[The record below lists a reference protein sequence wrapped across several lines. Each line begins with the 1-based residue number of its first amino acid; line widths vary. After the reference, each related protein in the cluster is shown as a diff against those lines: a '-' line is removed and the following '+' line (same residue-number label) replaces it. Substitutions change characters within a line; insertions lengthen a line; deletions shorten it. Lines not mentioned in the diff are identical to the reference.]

1 MNDTI
6 PKLHLLYIE
15 DEDEFRRD
23 LVTSLQIKFDLAAI
37 DVSEFTQT
45 QNGGEIGEQFLT
57 WLNNAISND
66 KSIDGV
72 ILDSDL
78 SGFSNGISKEML
90 LSTFRSIGVP
100 VCRYSK
106 RQKQTP
112 SERLKHF
119 ATLASEGAASILVP
133 SNLLNGPTDDPDTR
147 IKQLTQWLYS
157 AFSGFATLRDSYL
170 KWTSSGT
177 HEHNAAELL
186 SRLLGRPEMELDF
199 VGYSGASLF
208 FFGDGMATDDATPTK
223 ERIAQHVATKLGYW
237 LFNYIIAFP
246 GPILSVP
253 AACAFVGITDTSLL
267 PEEFLRVFGDALY
280 QGPFSGCAPL
290 FFREG
295 LEQILMSAGKTG
307 LEILVDHGVSNAKPI
322 YESDPFQAGAYCI
335 ATDTSIK
342 REDCAGP
349 FDWIPA
355 GAGELCRI
363 EKKTYARFMP
373 WLNV

>member
-1 MNDTI
+1 MNDTR
-6 PKLHLLYIE
+6 PKLRLLYIE

-23 LVTSLQIKFDLAAI
+23 LVTSLQSRFDLSAI
-37 DVSEFTQT
+37 DVSEFSQT

-57 WLNNAISND
+57 WLNKAFVSGEPV
-66 KSIDGV
+66 DGV

-119 ATLASEGAASILVP
+119 ATLASEGAASVLVP
-133 SNLLNGPTDDPDTR
+133 SNLLNGPTDNPEERTE
-147 IKQLTQWLYS
+147 QLTQWLHS
-157 AFSGFATLRDSYL
+157 AFEGFAKLRDSYL
-170 KWTSSGT
+170 NWAPGGT
-177 HEHNAAELL
+177 QEHSAAELL
-186 SRLLGRPEMELDF
+186 SRLLGRPAMELDF

-208 FFGDGMATDDATPTK
+208 FFGDGMAVDEDSPSK
-223 ERIAQHVATKLGYW
+223 ERVARHVSTKLGYW

-246 GPILSVP
+246 GPILNAPAASAFIGVNSTSVP
-253 AACAFVGITDTSLL
+253 PNEFV
-267 PEEFLRVFGDALY
+267 RVFEKALY
-280 QGPFSGCAPL
+280 DGPFSGCAPL

-295 LEQILMSAGKTG
+295 LEQILMDAGKTG
-307 LEILVDHGVSNAKPI
+307 QDMLTTAGVVDATPI
-322 YESDPFQAGAYCI
+322 YESDPSQAGAYCV

-342 REDCAGP
+342 REECAGP

-355 GAGELCRI
+355 GASELCRI
-363 EKKTYARFMP
+363 EKRTYARFMP